1 MIERFTCRNYR
12 NITISDLEM
21 KRINLLVG
29 PNNSGKT
36 NFIRAISFLPDML
49 LKKNVGGLKSAFLN
63 AVKRNGWDHL
73 RNNQAEPSDAV
84 EFAWNLLV
92 EGEALEYKFSFLTG
106 KKIEDCHITLEEMN
120 HRIQNSDRYE
130 KPFNYYRCHDPKI
143 GEGKVS
149 TAVNV
154 GRKNKRLSF
163 QLNSQE
169 TIMSQYHNILLQKE
183 AIYTSDT
190 ARVEIAGLLS
200 KIQEY
205 FEGNQTYATS
215 KFALDKIRNMVED
228 RSVDLI
234 LNENADN
241 FINVYSNRVANN
253 MNYASVF
260 FEKMRE
266 LIPDLESIDLP
277 VLYDKL
283 LFRMRISN
291 KVYDLTDVSDGT
303 LKTLI
308 LNLLI
313 NAPVEEKHSLLSID
327 EPETNL
333 HPAWQKVVGQWIL
346 NSASFD
352 QCIISTHSPDFLDC
366 FTDSF
371 RNGDVQILV
380 FDSDEKYCVRV
391 LNYEHVINELG
402 DWELGDLYRTN
413 DPALG
418 GWPW

>member
-1 MIERFTCRNYR
+1 MIERFSCTNYR
-12 NITISDLEM
+12 NINVSNLKL
-21 KRINLLVG
+21 KRINILVG

-49 LKKNVGGLKSAFLN
+49 LKKDVGGLKSAFLN

-73 RNNQAEPSDAV
+73 RNNRAESSDAI
-84 EFAWNLLV
+84 EFSWDLLV
-92 EGEALEYKFSFLTG
+92 DGDALEYKFSFLTG

-120 HRIQNSDRYE
+120 HRIQNHDRYQ
-130 KPFNYYRCHDPKI
+130 KPFNYFKCHDPKL
-143 GEGKVS
+143 GLGRVS
-149 TAVNV
+149 TAVNI
-154 GRKNKRLSF
+154 GRKNKRLPF

-183 AIYTSDT
+183 AIYASDT

-215 KFALDKIRNMVED
+215 RFALDKIRNMVEG
-228 RSVDLI
+228 RSVDQI
-234 LNENADN
+234 LDENAGN
-241 FINVYSNRVANN
+241 FINVYSNRVAFN
-253 MNYASVF
+253 MDYASVF
-260 FEKMRE
+260 VEKMRE
-266 LIPDLESIDLP
+266 LIPDLELIDLP

-283 LFRMRISN
+283 LFRMKIDGMA
-291 KVYDLTDVSDGT
+291 YDLTDVSDGT

-313 NAPVEEKHSLLSID
+313 NAPVGEKHSLLTID

-333 HPAWQKVVGQWIL
+333 HPAWQKVIGQWIL

-371 RNGDVQILV
+371 RIGDVQILV
-380 FDSDEKYCVRV
+380 FDPDEEKCVRV
-391 LNYEHVINELG
+391 LNYEDVKSELG
-402 DWELGDLYRTN
+402 EWELGDLYRTN